1 MYNGLH
7 DSYYSKFQIRL
18 FAKINGHEWQL
29 QPLHE
34 YKVGIAFAF
43 QSRYAAYWAHVY
55 SFSGC

>member
-18 FAKINGHEWQL
+18 FAKINGHERQL
-29 QPLHE
+29 PLHE

-43 QSRYAAYWAHVY
+43 QSRYAAY
-55 SFSGC
+55 